1 MQVACGVQGGEASS
15 ASNVTSLAAAA
26 AAAGQDAAPSNQ
38 QLAKIRMTLASA
50 SASLSPRV
58 LTDAFFLM
66 VGFCLPS

>member
-26 AAAGQDAAPSNQ
+26 AGQDVAPSNQ